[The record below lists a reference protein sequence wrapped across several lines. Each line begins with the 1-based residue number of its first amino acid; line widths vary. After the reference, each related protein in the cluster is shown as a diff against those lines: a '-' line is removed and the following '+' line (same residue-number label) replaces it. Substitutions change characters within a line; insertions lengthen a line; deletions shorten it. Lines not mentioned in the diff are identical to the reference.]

1 MQTILFL
8 IRKEFI
14 QIFRHKVMLPMLL
27 IMPFVQLIILV
38 HAADFEIR
46 NINIHL
52 ISHENNAFNN
62 RLIQK
67 FVASKHF
74 NVTQVSASQK
84 LAHDE
89 ILSGK
94 ADLYIEFEPN
104 MEKNLLLNQHSR
116 ISLAANAIDG
126 LKAGLATGYATT
138 IIRDFNQNI
147 QTEWIQDPT
156 FSTNKG
162 IAIKNSYWFNPEMEY
177 ANFMV
182 PGILVILVTAIGMF
196 FTGINIVREKEIGT
210 IEQINV
216 TPIRKY
222 QFIIGKLTPF
232 LILGLLEF
240 AIGLTLGKL
249 IFDIPIVGNLGLV
262 FAFGTLYLITILG
275 LGMLVS
281 TITNTQQ
288 QAMFMSWFFL
298 MIFVLMS
305 GLFTPI
311 ESMPPWAQK
320 ITWFNPVSY
329 FIDVNRKVLLKGSD
343 FMAIQ
348 PQFIKITAFAIVIN
362 VLAIINYRKTTR

>member
-1 MQTILFL
+1 
-8 IRKEFI
+8 
-14 QIFRHKVMLPMLL
+14 MLPMLFV
-27 IMPFVQLIILV
+27 MPFVQLIILA

-46 NINIHL
+46 NINIH
-52 ISHENNAFNN
+52 IVSHENNAFNN

-74 NVTQVSASQK
+74 NVIDVSGSQEQ
-84 LAHDE
+84 AHDN
-89 ILSGK
+89 ILRGD
-94 ADLYIEFEPN
+94 ADLYLELQKDFEKTLIK
-104 MEKNLLLNQHSR
+104 EQTSGV
-116 ISLAANAIDG
+116 SLVANAIDG
-126 LKAGLATGYATT
+126 LKAGLATGYAST

-147 QTEWIQDPT
+147 NVEWAQNT
-156 FSTNKG
+156 MLTGSSG
-162 IAIKNSYWFNPEMEY
+162 IEVRNSFWFNPELEY

-216 TPIRKY
+216 TPIRKS

-232 LILGLLEF
+232 LILGLMEL
-240 AIGLTLGKL
+240 ALGLTIGK
-249 IFDIPIVGNLGLV
+249 IVFDIPIEGSLGLIFG
-262 FAFGTLYLITILG
+262 FATLYLLAVLG
-275 LGMLVS
+275 LGMLMS

-311 ESMPPWAQK
+311 ESMPGWAQK

-329 FIDVNRKVLLKGSD
+329 FIDVNRKVLLRGSD
-343 FMAIQ
+343 FSAIQ
-348 PQFIKITAFAIVIN
+348 PQFIKITIFAIVIN
-362 VLAIINYRKTTR
+362 ILAILNYRKTSSS

>member
-8 IRKEFI
+8 IRKEFL
-14 QIFRHKVMLPMLL
+14 QISRHKLMLPMLF
-27 IMPFVQLIILV
+27 IMPFVQLVIFAY
-38 HAADFEIR
+38 AADFEIR
-46 NINIHL
+46 NINIH
-52 ISHENNAFNN
+52 IVSHEHSAFNH

-67 FVASKHF
+67 FTTSGHF
-74 NVTQVSASQK
+74 NVIRVSGSQQQ
-84 LAHDE
+84 AHDD
-89 ILSGK
+89 ILSGE
-94 ADLYIEFEPN
+94 ADLYIELEQD
-104 MEKNLLLNQHSR
+104 MERRLLEDGSAA
-116 ISLAANAIDG
+116 ISLSANAIDG

-138 IIRDFNQNI
+138 ILRDFNQNI
-147 QTEWIQDPT
+147 RLEWSNDL
-156 FSTNKG
+156 SANENRG
-162 IAIKNSYWFNPEMEY
+162 ISVRSSYWYNPEMEY

-232 LILGLLEF
+232 LILGLLEL
-240 AIGLTLGKL
+240 ALGLGIGKVV
-249 IFDIPIVGNLGLV
+249 FDIPIEGSLGLV
-262 FAFGTLYLITILG
+262 FSFATLYLVAILG
-275 LGMLVS
+275 LGMFVS
-281 TITNTQQ
+281 TFTNTQQ

-311 ESMPPWAQK
+311 DSMPEWAQK
-320 ITWFNPVSY
+320 VTLFNPVSY

-343 FMAIQ
+343 FAAIQ
-348 PQFIKITAFAIVIN
+348 PQFIRISIFAIVIN
-362 VLAIINYRKTTR
+362 ILAIVNYRKTTS